1 MLYDIVVWLNYVT
14 GDYDYRITFC
24 SYNSFSVEIKLF
36 QFNSTE
42 QIREE
47 FGLVEL
53 FWLLLRLGLLPQTV
67 SSSVHDLLPQ
77 TEEQVQVGR
86 Q

>member
-36 QFNSTE
+36 QFNSAE

-53 FWLLLRLGLLPQTV
+53 FWLLLRLGLLPKLFLALYTTYY
-67 SSSVHDLLPQ
+67 H
-77 TEEQVQVGR
+77 R
-86 Q
+86 QRSRFR